1 MPDPTKLLASAV
13 LIGTG
18 ATARLHSLVTH
29 AFFGLGLYATGR
41 ALA

>member
-1 MPDPTKLLASAV
+1 MPETTKLLASAV

-18 ATARLHSLVTH
+18 ATARLHSLVAH